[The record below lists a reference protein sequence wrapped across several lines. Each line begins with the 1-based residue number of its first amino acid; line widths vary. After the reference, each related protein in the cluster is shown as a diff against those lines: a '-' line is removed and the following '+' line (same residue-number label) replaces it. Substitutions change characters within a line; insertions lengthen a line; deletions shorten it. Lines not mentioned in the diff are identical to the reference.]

1 MKLVMIKYLR
11 TFKYI
16 SLALGTFMV
25 LGACNK
31 DFPNLLQNFN
41 EAKDSPESRDKVLLV
56 IVDGLSGPAMQDIA
70 PANIELMARNGLV
83 TYGSLADPTTDFE
96 VTNQSVAASLL
107 TGVNSPKNKVVG
119 TDLNLIDLNKYP
131 TIFTKLKENAT
142 SRKSSLFTS
151 DTKYGTTLGKDAEVK
166 VESNDVA
173 VVTAANTALSNTESD
188 LNVVHL
194 TEVDKAGKSSGY
206 TAGDTKYVAAVNV
219 LDKQVQSLWEAIKK
233 RTSFNTENWIVIVTS
248 AQGGVS
254 TDPVTD
260 FTPYG
265 DSKRD
270 TYTLFYSQKF
280 ARKIVPR
287 PNSKDIPFVANA
299 TRYTYASNNQVVGKL
314 ADANKLNMGTGT
326 DWTMTLFL
334 KYNVANSNYYYPI
347 FFAKRV
353 EGFSGAG
360 WNFFLE
366 GNYWGFNSSIAGQAF
381 GPVINDGEWHALTA
395 VIKRS
400 GSQDSV
406 YVYTDGTNATAS
418 GKSSQVGANGNNLDN
433 TSPLTLGFNPGNGN
447 TDCNISICNVQI
459 YNRAFSAEEVK
470 RYGGVTHIDET
481 SPFWNNL
488 QGYWPGY
495 DDVNTSI
502 LTEKTGNGAGN
513 FRLTGPVAWTSFN
526 ELVPFFQP
534 PIAESF
540 YRLVPNAV
548 DIPFMIYQ
556 WLGVSVESSWNL
568 DGRSWTPNYT
578 QIRK

>member
-1 MKLVMIKYLR
+1 MIKYFK

-16 SLALGTFMV
+16 SLALGTLMV
-25 LGACNK
+25 FGACNK
-31 DFPNLLQNFN
+31 DFANLLQNFN

-70 PANIELMARNGLV
+70 PTNIDLMTRNGLV

-107 TGVNSPKNKVVG
+107 TGVNSAKNKVVG
-119 TDLNLIDLNKYP
+119 SDLSPIDLSKYP
-131 TIFTKLKENAT
+131 TIFTKLKQNAV

-151 DTKYGTTLGKDAEVK
+151 DAKYGSSLGKDAEVK

-173 VVTAANTALSNTESD
+173 VVNAASTSLSNTESD
-188 LNVVHL
+188 LNVIHL
-194 TEVDKAGKSSGY
+194 TEVDKAGKSSTY
-206 TAGDTKYVAAVNV
+206 SAADTKYVAAINV
-219 LDKQVQSLWEAIKK
+219 LDKQVQSLWETIKK
-233 RTSFNTENWIVIVTS
+233 RASFNTENWVVIVTS
-248 AQGGVS
+248 GRGAVS
-254 TDPVTD
+254 TDPITD

-270 TYTLFYSQKF
+270 TYTLFYSPKF

-299 TRYTYASNNQVVGKL
+299 TRYTYASNNQVIGKL
-314 ADANKLNMGTGT
+314 ADVNKFNMGTGS

-334 KYNVANSNYYYPI
+334 KHNVANASYNYPI

-353 EGFSGAG
+353 EGFTGAG

-381 GPVINDGEWHALTA
+381 GPTINDGEWHALTA

-406 YVYTDGTNATAS
+406 YVYTDGTNATVS

-433 TSPLTLGFNPGNGN
+433 SSPLTLGYNPGNGN

-470 RYGGVTHIDET
+470 RYGGVTHIDE
-481 SPFWNNL
+481 SYPFWSNL

-495 DDVNTSI
+495 GDVNTTV
-502 LTEKTGNGAGN
+502 LTEKTGKGAGN
-513 FRLTGPVAWTSFN
+513 FKLTGPVAWTSFN

-534 PIAESF
+534 PIEESF

-548 DIPFMIYQ
+548 DVPFMIYQ

-568 DGRSWTPNYT
+568 DGKSWTPNYT

>member
-1 MKLVMIKYLR
+1 MIKYFK

-16 SLALGTFMV
+16 SLALGTLLVF
-25 LGACNK
+25 GACNK

-56 IVDGLSGPAMQDIA
+56 IVDGLSGPAMQDVA
-70 PANIELMARNGLV
+70 PTNIDLMTRNGLV

-107 TGVNSPKNKVVG
+107 TGVNSAKNKVVG
-119 TDLNLIDLNKYP
+119 SDLSPIDLNKYP
-131 TIFTKLKENAT
+131 TIFTKLKQNAV

-151 DTKYGTTLGKDAEVK
+151 DATYGSSLGKDAEVK
-166 VESNDVA
+166 VESNDVT
-173 VVTAANTALSNTESD
+173 VVSAASTSLSTTESD
-188 LNVVHL
+188 LNVIHL
-194 TEVDKAGKSSGY
+194 TEVDKAGKSSTY
-206 TAGDTKYVAAVNV
+206 SAADTKYVAAINV
-219 LDKQVQSLWEAIKK
+219 LDKQVQSLWETIKK
-233 RTSFNTENWIVIVTS
+233 RASFNTENWVVIITS
-248 AQGGVS
+248 GRGAVS
-254 TDPVTD
+254 TDPITD

-270 TYTLFYSQKF
+270 TYTLFYSPKF

-299 TRYTYASNNQVVGKL
+299 TRYTYASNNQVIGKL
-314 ADANKLNMGTGT
+314 ADVNKFNMGTGS

-334 KYNVANSNYYYPI
+334 KHNVANASYNYPI

-381 GPVINDGEWHALTA
+381 GPTINDGEWHALTA

-406 YVYTDGTNATAS
+406 YVYTDGTNATVS
-418 GKSSQVGANGNNLDN
+418 GKSSQVSANGNNLDN
-433 TSPLTLGFNPGNGN
+433 ASPLTLGYNPGNGN
-447 TDCNISICNVQI
+447 TDCNISICNVQV

-470 RYGGVTHIDET
+470 RYGGVTHIDE
-481 SPFWNNL
+481 SYPYWSNL

-495 DDVNTSI
+495 GDVNTTV
-502 LTEKTGNGAGN
+502 LTEKTGKGAGN
-513 FRLTGPVAWTSFN
+513 FKLTGPVAWTSFN

-534 PIAESF
+534 PIEESF

-568 DGRSWTPNYT
+568 DGKSWTPNYT

>member
-1 MKLVMIKYLR
+1 MIKYLKI
-11 TFKYI
+11 FKHI
-16 SLALGTFMV
+16 SFTLSV
-25 LGACNK
+25 LVILVACNK

-41 EAKDSPESRDKVLLV
+41 EAKENPESRDKVLLV
-56 IVDGLSGPAMQDIA
+56 VVDGLSGPAMLEIA
-70 PANIELMARNGLV
+70 PPNIEQMTRNGLV

-96 VTNQSVAASLL
+96 VTNQSVAAALL
-107 TGVNSPKNKVVG
+107 TGVNSAKNKAVG
-119 TDLNLIDLNKYP
+119 TDLDEIDLNNYP
-131 TIFTKLKENAT
+131 TIFTKLKNNAT
-142 SRKSSLFTS
+142 SLNSSLFTS
-151 DTKYGTTLGKDAEVK
+151 DAKYGTVFGKDADVK
-166 VESNDVA
+166 VAENDQA
-173 VVTAANTALSNTESD
+173 VVDAATQALSNTESD
-188 LNVVHL
+188 LNVIHL
-194 TEVDKAGKSSGY
+194 TEVDKAGKSSTY
-206 TAGDTKYVAAVNV
+206 TPDDSKYAAAISVM
-219 LDKQVQSLWEAIKK
+219 DKQVLLLWESIKK
-233 RTSFNTENWIVIVTS
+233 RSTFGTENWIVIVTS
-248 AQGGVS
+248 ARGGVS
-254 TDPVTD
+254 TGPVTD

-265 DSKRD
+265 DRKRE
-270 TYTLFYSQKF
+270 TYTLFYSPKF
-280 ARKIVPR
+280 SKKIVPR
-287 PNSKDIPFVANA
+287 PNSTEIPFVANA
-299 TRYTYASNNQVVGKL
+299 TRYTYASNNQVIGKL
-314 ADANKLNMGTGT
+314 ADPSTFNMGTGS

-334 KYNVANSNYYYPI
+334 KHNIPNSAYNYPI

-353 EGFSGAG
+353 EGFTGAG

-381 GPVINDGEWHALTA
+381 GPPINDGEWHALTV

-406 YVYTDGTNATAS
+406 YVYTDGTNATVS

-433 TSPLTLGFNPGNGN
+433 SSPLTLGYNPGNGN

-481 SPFWNNL
+481 YPFWNDL

-495 DDVNTSI
+495 DDVNTTI
-502 LTEKTGNGAGN
+502 LTEKTGKGAGN
-513 FRLTGPVAWTSFN
+513 FKLTGPVAWTSFN
-526 ELVPFFQP
+526 ELVPFFRP

-556 WLGVSVESSWNL
+556 WLGVSVESAWNL
-568 DGRSWTPNYT
+568 DGKSWTPNYT

>member
-1 MKLVMIKYLR
+1 MIKYFK

-16 SLALGTFMV
+16 SLALGTLMV
-25 LGACNK
+25 FGACNK

-70 PANIELMARNGLV
+70 PTNIDLMTRTGLV

-107 TGVNSPKNKVVG
+107 TGVNSAKNKVVG
-119 TDLNLIDLNKYP
+119 SDLSPIDLSKYP
-131 TIFTKLKENAT
+131 TIFTKLKQNAV

-151 DTKYGTTLGKDAEVK
+151 DAKYGSSLGKDAEVK

-173 VVTAANTALSNTESD
+173 VVNAASTSLSNTESD
-188 LNVVHL
+188 LNVIHL
-194 TEVDKAGKSSGY
+194 TEVDKAGKSSTY
-206 TAGDTKYVAAVNV
+206 SAADTKYVAAINV
-219 LDKQVQSLWEAIKK
+219 LDKQVQSLWETIKK
-233 RTSFNTENWIVIVTS
+233 RASFNTENWVVIVTS
-248 AQGGVS
+248 GRGAVS
-254 TDPVTD
+254 TDPITD

-270 TYTLFYSQKF
+270 TYTLFYSPKF

-299 TRYTYASNNQVVGKL
+299 TRYTYASNNQVIGKL
-314 ADANKLNMGTGT
+314 ADVNKFNMGTGS

-334 KYNVANSNYYYPI
+334 KHNVANASYNYPI

-353 EGFSGAG
+353 EGFTGAG

-381 GPVINDGEWHALTA
+381 GPTINDGEWHALTA

-406 YVYTDGTNATAS
+406 YVYTDGTNATVS

-433 TSPLTLGFNPGNGN
+433 SSPLTLGYNPGNGN

-470 RYGGVTHIDET
+470 RYGGVTHIDE
-481 SPFWNNL
+481 SYPFWSNL

-495 DDVNTSI
+495 GDVNTTV
-502 LTEKTGNGAGN
+502 LTEKTGKGAGN
-513 FRLTGPVAWTSFN
+513 FKLTGPVAWTSFN

-534 PIAESF
+534 PIEESF

-548 DIPFMIYQ
+548 DVPFMIYQ

-568 DGRSWTPNYT
+568 DGKSWTPNYT

>member
-1 MKLVMIKYLR
+1 MIKYFK

-16 SLALGTFMV
+16 SLALGTLLVF
-25 LGACNK
+25 GACNK

-56 IVDGLSGPAMQDIA
+56 IVDGLSGPAMQEVA
-70 PANIELMARNGLV
+70 PTNIDLMTRNGLV

-107 TGVNSPKNKVVG
+107 TGVNSAKNKVFG
-119 TDLNLIDLNKYP
+119 TDLSPIELNKYP
-131 TIFTKLKENAT
+131 TIFTKLRQNAV

-151 DTKYGTTLGKDAEVK
+151 DATYGSSLGKDAEVK
-166 VESNDVA
+166 VESNDVT
-173 VVTAANTALSNTESD
+173 VVSAASTSLSTNESD
-188 LNVVHL
+188 LNVIHL
-194 TEVDKAGKSSGY
+194 TEVDKAGKSSTY
-206 TAGDTKYVAAVNV
+206 SAADTKYVAAINV
-219 LDKQVQSLWEAIKK
+219 LDKQVQSLWETIKK
-233 RTSFNTENWIVIVTS
+233 RESFNTENWVVIVTS
-248 AQGGVS
+248 GRGAVS
-254 TDPVTD
+254 TDPITD

-270 TYTLFYSQKF
+270 TYTLFYSPKF

-287 PNSKDIPFVANA
+287 PNSKNIPFVANA
-299 TRYTYASNNQVVGKL
+299 TRYTYASNNQVIGKL
-314 ADANKLNMGTGT
+314 ADVNKFNMGTGS

-334 KYNVANSNYYYPI
+334 KHNVANASYNYPI

-353 EGFSGAG
+353 EGFSGEG

-381 GPVINDGEWHALTA
+381 GPTINDGEWHALTA

-406 YVYTDGTNATAS
+406 YVYTDGTNATVS
-418 GKSSQVGANGNNLDN
+418 GKSSQVSANGNNLDN
-433 TSPLTLGFNPGNGN
+433 ASPLTLGYNPGNGN
-447 TDCNISICNVQI
+447 TDCNISICNVQV

-470 RYGGVTHIDET
+470 RYGGVTHIDE
-481 SPFWNNL
+481 SYPFWSNL

-495 DDVNTSI
+495 GDVNTTV
-502 LTEKTGNGAGN
+502 LTEKTGKGAGN
-513 FRLTGPVAWTSFN
+513 FKLTGPVAWTSFN

-534 PIAESF
+534 PIEESF

-568 DGRSWTPNYT
+568 DGKSWTPNYT

>member
-1 MKLVMIKYLR
+1 MIKYFK

-16 SLALGTFMV
+16 SLALGTLMV
-25 LGACNK
+25 FGACNK

-70 PANIELMARNGLV
+70 PTNIDLMTRNGLV
-83 TYGSLADPTTDFE
+83 TYGSLADPTIDFE

-107 TGVNSPKNKVVG
+107 TGVNSAKNKVVG
-119 TDLNLIDLNKYP
+119 SDLSPIDLNKYP
-131 TIFTKLKENAT
+131 TIFTKLKQNAV

-151 DTKYGTTLGKDAEVK
+151 DVKYGSSLGKDAEVK

-173 VVTAANTALSNTESD
+173 VVNAASTSLSNTESD
-188 LNVVHL
+188 LNVIHL
-194 TEVDKAGKSSGY
+194 TEVDKAGKSSAY
-206 TAGDTKYVAAVNV
+206 SAADTKYVAAINV
-219 LDKQVQSLWEAIKK
+219 LDKQVQSLWETIKK
-233 RTSFNTENWIVIVTS
+233 RASFNTENWVVIITS

-260 FTPYG
+260 FTAYG

-270 TYTLFYSQKF
+270 TYTLFYSPKF

-299 TRYTYASNNQVVGKL
+299 TRYTYASNNQVIGKL
-314 ADANKLNMGTGT
+314 ADVNKFNMGTGS

-334 KYNVANSNYYYPI
+334 KHNVANASYNYPI

-353 EGFSGAG
+353 AGFTGAG

-381 GPVINDGEWHALTA
+381 GPTINDGEWHALTA

-406 YVYTDGTNATAS
+406 YVYTDGTNATVS

-433 TSPLTLGFNPGNGN
+433 SSPLTLGYNPGNGN

-459 YNRAFSAEEVK
+459 YDRAFSAEEVK
-470 RYGGVTHIDET
+470 RYGGVTHIDE
-481 SPFWNNL
+481 SYPFWSNL

-495 DDVNTSI
+495 GDVNTTV
-502 LTEKTGNGAGN
+502 LTEKTGKGAGN
-513 FRLTGPVAWTSFN
+513 FKLTGPVAWTSFN

-534 PIAESF
+534 PIEESF

-548 DIPFMIYQ
+548 DVPFMIYQ

-568 DGRSWTPNYT
+568 DGKSWTPNYT

>member
-1 MKLVMIKYLR
+1 MKLVMIKYFK

-16 SLALGTFMV
+16 SLALGTLMV
-25 LGACNK
+25 FGACNK

-70 PANIELMARNGLV
+70 PTNIDLMTRNGLV

-107 TGVNSPKNKVVG
+107 TGVNSAKNKVVG
-119 TDLNLIDLNKYP
+119 SDLSPIDLSKYP
-131 TIFTKLKENAT
+131 TIFTKLKQNAV

-151 DTKYGTTLGKDAEVK
+151 DAKYGSSLGKDAEVK

-173 VVTAANTALSNTESD
+173 VVNAASTSLSTTESD
-188 LNVVHL
+188 LNVIHL
-194 TEVDKAGKSSGY
+194 TEVDKAGKSSTY
-206 TAGDTKYVAAVNV
+206 SAADTKYVAAINV
-219 LDKQVQSLWEAIKK
+219 LDKQVQSLWETIKK
-233 RTSFNTENWIVIVTS
+233 RASFNTENWVVIITS

-270 TYTLFYSQKF
+270 TYTLFYSPKF

-299 TRYTYASNNQVVGKL
+299 TRYTYASNNQVIGKL
-314 ADANKLNMGTGT
+314 ADVNKFNMGTGS

-334 KYNVANSNYYYPI
+334 KHNVADASYNYPI

-353 EGFSGAG
+353 EGFTGAG

-381 GPVINDGEWHALTA
+381 GPTINDGEWHALTA

-406 YVYTDGTNATAS
+406 YVYTDGTNATVS

-433 TSPLTLGFNPGNGN
+433 SSPLTLGYNPGNGN

-470 RYGGVTHIDET
+470 RYGGVTHIDE
-481 SPFWNNL
+481 SYPFWSNL

-495 DDVNTSI
+495 GDVNTTV
-502 LTEKTGNGAGN
+502 LTEKTRKGAGN
-513 FRLTGPVAWTSFN
+513 FKLTGPVAWTSFN

-534 PIAESF
+534 PIEESF

-548 DIPFMIYQ
+548 DVPFMIYQ

-568 DGRSWTPNYT
+568 DGKSWTPNYT

>member
-1 MKLVMIKYLR
+1 MIKYLK
-11 TFKYI
+11 TFRHI
-16 SLALGTFMV
+16 SLALATLMV

-70 PANIELMARNGLV
+70 PTNIDLMTRNGLV
-83 TYGSLADPTTDFE
+83 TYGSLADPTTEFE
-96 VTNQSVAASLL
+96 VTNQSVTASLL
-107 TGVNSPKNKVVG
+107 TGVNSAKNKVVG
-119 TDLNLIDLNKYP
+119 TDLSPIDLNKYP
-131 TIFTKLKENAT
+131 TIFTKLKQNAT

-151 DTKYGTTLGKDAEVK
+151 DAKYGTTLGKDAEVK

-173 VVTAANTALSNTESD
+173 VVTAANTALANTESD
-188 LNVVHL
+188 LNVIHL
-194 TEVDKAGKSSGY
+194 TEVDKAGKSSAY
-206 TAGDTKYVAAVNV
+206 TAEDTKYVAAVNV
-219 LDKQVQSLWEAIKK
+219 MDKQVQSLWATIKK
-233 RTSFNTENWIVIVTS
+233 RTSFNTENWVVIVTS

-270 TYTLFYSQKF
+270 TYSLFYSPKF

-299 TRYTYASNNQVVGKL
+299 TRYTYASNNQVIGKL
-314 ADANKLNMGTGT
+314 ADASKFNMGMGS

-334 KYNVANSNYYYPI
+334 KYNVANSNYSYPI

-353 EGFSGAG
+353 EGFTGAG

-381 GPVINDGEWHALTA
+381 GPGINDGEWHALTA

-406 YVYTDGTNATAS
+406 YVYTDGTNATVS

-433 TSPLTLGFNPGNGN
+433 TSPLTLGYNPGNGN
-447 TDCNISICNVQI
+447 TDCNISICNVQV

-470 RYGGVTHIDET
+470 RFGGITHIDET
-481 SPFWNNL
+481 YPFWNNL

-495 DDVNTSI
+495 DDVNTTV
-502 LTEKTGNGAGN
+502 LTEKTGKGAGS
-513 FRLTGPVAWTSFN
+513 FKLTGPVAWTSFN
-526 ELVPFFQP
+526 ELVPFFKP
-534 PIAESF
+534 PIEESF

-556 WLGVSVESSWNL
+556 WLGISVESSWNL
-568 DGRSWTPNYT
+568 DGKSWTPNYT

>member
-1 MKLVMIKYLR
+1 
-11 TFKYI
+11 
-16 SLALGTFMV
+16 MV
-25 LGACNK
+25 GA
-31 DFPNLLQNFN
+31 DL
-41 EAKDSPESRDKVLLV
+41 SP
-56 IVDGLSGPAMQDIA
+56 
-70 PANIELMARNGLV
+70 
-83 TYGSLADPTTDFE
+83 
-96 VTNQSVAASLL
+96 
-107 TGVNSPKNKVVG
+107 
-119 TDLNLIDLNKYP
+119 IDLNKYP
-131 TIFTKLKENAT
+131 TIFTKLKQNAV

-151 DTKYGTTLGKDAEVK
+151 DATYGTSLGKDADVK
-166 VESNDVA
+166 VESNDA
-173 VVTAANTALSNTESD
+173 TVVTAASTSLSNTESD
-188 LNVVHL
+188 LNVIHL
-194 TEVDKAGKSSGY
+194 TEVDKAGKSSTY
-206 TAGDTKYVAAVNV
+206 SAADTKYVAAVKV
-219 LDKQVQSLWEAIKK
+219 LDKQVQSLWETIKK
-233 RTSFNTENWIVIVTS
+233 RASFNTENWVVIVTS
-248 AQGGVS
+248 GRGAVS
-254 TDPVTD
+254 TDPITD

-270 TYTLFYSQKF
+270 TYTLFYSPKF

-314 ADANKLNMGTGT
+314 ADVNKFNMGTGS

-334 KYNVANSNYYYPI
+334 KYNVANSNYSYPI

-353 EGFSGAG
+353 EGFTGAG

-381 GPVINDGEWHALTA
+381 GPSINDGEWHALTA

-406 YVYTDGTNATAS
+406 YVYTDGTNATVS
-418 GKSSQVGANGNNLDN
+418 GKSSQVSANGNNLDN
-433 TSPLTLGFNPGNGN
+433 TSPLTVGYNPGNGN
-447 TDCNISICNVQI
+447 TDCNISICNVQV

-470 RYGGVTHIDET
+470 RYGGVTHIDNT
-481 SPFWNNL
+481 YPFWNNL

-495 DDVNTSI
+495 DDVNTNV

-513 FRLTGPVAWTSFN
+513 FKLTGPVAWTSFN

-568 DGRSWTPNYT
+568 DGKSWTPNYT